1 MVAAFV
7 TQPSLVGWLHVLPT
21 LGCSTHNKS
30 NQFIVQESAPSPCL
44 QLSPS
49 LVVTKEEKICW
60 EKTFLMSSVDYSP
73 EFSVP

>member
-1 MVAAFV
+1 MAAV
-7 TQPSLVGWLHVLPT
+7 ETQPSLVGWQHVLPA
-21 LGCSTHNKS
+21 LCHSTHNKS

-49 LVVTKEEKICW
+49 LVVAKEEKICG
-60 EKTFLMSSVDYSP
+60 KNILMSSVDYSP